1 MGALSSLKQPGGSWS
16 VPEDWKWQSLT
27 CQLAEGGDESA
38 GDGFEL
44 IVGQGDAVDALGDAP
59 HGFVDPH
66 GEGHQFAVG
75 QICAQRDQ
83 GRGLKTSVIPPTV
96 SLIPWGWL
104 FQRWWGWSRD
114 FPGLDFSRS
123 WAAGGGE
130 GKTFGCAS
138 HLVAFWFCPVGFCF
152 PSLPGDTRD
161 GNSVSQPQDELCFLP
176 PSQRQAPSSHVSLGR
191 MWRSLSRVLVYIPGP
206 GIQWE

>member
-1 MGALSSLKQPGGSWS
+1 MGALSSLRHPGGSWS

-123 WAAGGGE
+123 WAAGGG
-130 GKTFGCAS
+130 
-138 HLVAFWFCPVGFCF
+138 HLVVLLTSCPSGFV
-152 PSLPGDTRD
+152 LWV
-161 GNSVSQPQDELCFLP
+161 SVSR
-176 PSQRQAPSSHVSLGR
+176 PSQETPGMETLYPNPRMSSASCPLPKGKLHPPTF
-191 MWRSLSRVLVYIPGP
+191 LSG
-206 GIQWE
+206 GCGEA